1 MNRDQAI
8 KTLKDLQYRIQ
19 VSSRGDPELSN
30 AIRLRD
36 RLCQRFNIPIK
47 DIEANI
53 VTKRIWE
60 GMTRE
65 EAQVI
70 VQYAFNR
77 LKRKNGEFQLY
88 SYRNSSDKKLW
99 MVEIPMAQDEYEAHN
114 RIIKELV
121 HLHRKRRKTY
131 LDKQRAE
138 LKMRMEAWDTQF
150 LHNANLLS
158 DAPEGEHREPP
169 WGLREAMAAAND
181 LEDVIFPDHY
191 VESQKKEIGFTSA

>member
-36 RLCQRFNIPIK
+36 RLCKRFNILIK
-47 DIEANI
+47 DIEAST
-53 VTKRIWE
+53 VAKRIWE

-65 EAQVI
+65 EAQVV

-77 LKRKNGEFQLY
+77 LKRKNGEFHLY
-88 SYRNSSDKKLW
+88 SYHNNFNKKLW
-99 MVEIPMAQDEYEAHN
+99 MVEIPMAQDEYDAHN

-121 HLHRKRRKTY
+121 RLHRKRRKTY

-150 LHNANLLS
+150 LHIANLLS